1 MDLDL
6 VKLSN
11 EGVLEYDQDFSID
24 LNLYQNKEIHDL
36 KDLHLKGSI
45 RLNSLSILAVYLDIT
60 GIMVIVDSV
69 TNDLVDYP
77 FVSKIDEE
85 YDLNDENFLETY
97 QKSQNILDIMKILW
111 ENIVLEVPMRFTLTE
126 DAHLSGEG
134 WSLGEN
140 INEDNNIDPR
150 FAKLSELLD
159 KGKE

>member
-1 MDLDL
+1 MELDL

-11 EGVLEYDQDFSID
+11 ENRFEYDQDFSIN
-24 LNLYQNKEIHDL
+24 LNIYKNKEIHDL
-36 KDLHLKGSI
+36 KDLYLKGEI
-45 RLNSLSILAVYLDIT
+45 YLNSVSMLEVHLEIT
-60 GIMVIVDSV
+60 GVMIITDSV
-69 TNDLVDYP
+69 TNDFVDYP

-134 WSLGEN
+134 WSLGKN
-140 INEDNNIDPR
+140 KNEDNNIDPR

>member
-1 MDLDL
+1 M
-6 VKLSN
+6 
-11 EGVLEYDQDFSID
+11 LEV
-24 LNLYQNKEIHDL
+24 
-36 KDLHLKGSI
+36 HLE
-45 RLNSLSILAVYLDIT
+45 IT
-60 GIMVIVDSV
+60 GVMIITDSV
-69 TNDLVDYP
+69 TNDFVDYP

-140 INEDNNIDPR
+140 KMKIIILIQDL
-150 FAKLSELLD
+150 LS
-159 KGKE
+159 